1 MEILYCNG
9 KFKRIG
15 SLNADDNL
23 GDIAGICHLTV
34 EELSGILVEVINSDL
49 ERFERSNST
58 NSIREVYRR
67 ALR

>member
-9 KFKRIG
+9 KTKRIG

-34 EELSGILVEVINSDL
+34 EELSDILVEIVNKDL
-49 ERFERSNST
+49 ECFKCKHE
-58 NSIREVYRR
+58 
-67 ALR
+67 